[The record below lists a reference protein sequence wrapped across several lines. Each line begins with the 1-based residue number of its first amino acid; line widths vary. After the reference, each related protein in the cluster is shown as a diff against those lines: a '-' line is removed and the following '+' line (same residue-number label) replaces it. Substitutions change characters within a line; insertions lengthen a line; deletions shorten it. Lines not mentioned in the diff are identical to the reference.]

1 MKVTCLVSGGKDS
14 IYSLWCALHQ
24 FEVTSIITVQ
34 TKQSNSQL
42 YHVPN
47 SSQVSIIAKMLN
59 IPLINVN
66 LVKEDWKDE
75 TFKLTRAIIES
86 KSEAIITGGI
96 RSEFQRFRFNRAAQK
111 ANVKC
116 FNPLWRLSPRK
127 LINEMIL
134 NKFEILIISVSSM
147 GFGRSLLG
155 KKLTTE
161 TISELQSN
169 EFISDLAL
177 LGEGGEYESFV
188 VDAPFYPKKI
198 KIVESII
205 HWDEYREEGFLE
217 IVRTKLVH
225 K

>member
-24 FEVTSIITVQ
+24 FEVTSIITIQ

-59 IPLINVN
+59 LPLINVN
-66 LVKEDWKDE
+66 LVEKDWKDE

-127 LINEMIL
+127 LINELIL

-155 KKLTTE
+155 KKITPE
-161 TISELQSN
+161 IISELQSN
-169 EFISDLAL
+169 EFISELAL

-205 HWDEYREEGFLE
+205 
-217 IVRTKLVH
+217 
-225 K
+225 